1 MPPPAY
7 HQFLVTAPLGRP
19 VVAQGRSPGR
29 LCAEPIGESGERC
42 LLQMILTNIGYAI
55 DATELSAVLL
65 PSWICIVSQSS
76 VSQSLTAS
84 AMVDSPLSLLSTDL
98 QRAVTN

>member
-55 DATELSAVLL
+55 DATELSAVFVAFLYL
-65 PSWICIVSQSS
+65 YCKPEQYQPVTHCQCNGGFATVSS
-76 VSQSLTAS
+76 VY
-84 AMVDSPLSLLSTDL
+84 
-98 QRAVTN
+98 